1 LLALGK
7 SVSLI
12 MLVYN
17 EAEIIEEVI
26 RDYYNKVA
34 SKLDDMEFIVAEDGS
49 TDGTKEILD
58 NLAKDLP
65 ITLHSGNERKGYV
78 RAYRDALSLPQKE
91 VVFFSD
97 SSGKHDPADFWKMY
111 ELTDRYDI
119 VSGYKKHRK
128 DPFYRI
134 LLTKGF
140 NAIVNLYFG
149 IHLRD
154 IDSGFKIM
162 TLQAVR
168 DVMRDQWIVTDLI
181 SFEIVVR
188 LLKKGYTLIEIPVSH
203 SPRKNGPSRGLP
215 AKKIPK
221 VIWRIMRNFPKIK
234 RAIT

>member
-1 LLALGK
+1 
-7 SVSLI
+7 

-17 EAEIIEEVI
+17 EAEIIDEVI
-26 RDYYNKVA
+26 REYYNKVA
-34 SKLDDMEFIVAEDGS
+34 SKLEDMEFIVAEDGS

-58 NLAKDLP
+58 KLAKDIP
-65 ITLHSGNERKGYV
+65 ITLYSGKDRKGYV
-78 RAYRDALSLPQKE
+78 QAYKDAMSLPKKE

-97 SSGKHDPADFWKMY
+97 SSGKHDPEDFWGMY
-111 ELTDRYDI
+111 ELIDKYDI

-140 NAIVNLYFG
+140 NTIVNLYFG
-149 IHLRD
+149 IHLKD

-162 TLQAVR
+162 TLQAVQ
-168 DVMRDQWIVTDLI
+168 DVIQDQWIVTDLI
-181 SFEIVVR
+181 SFEVVVR

-203 SPRKNGPSRGLP
+203 SPRKNGSSRGLP

-221 VIWRIMRNFPKIK
+221 VIWRVLCNFPKIK
-234 RAIT
+234 KTIL